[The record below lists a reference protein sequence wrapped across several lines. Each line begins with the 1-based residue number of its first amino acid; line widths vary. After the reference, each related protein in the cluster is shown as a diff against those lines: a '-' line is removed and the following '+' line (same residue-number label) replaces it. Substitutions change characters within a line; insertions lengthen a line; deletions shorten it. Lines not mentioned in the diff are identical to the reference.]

1 MFQKMLVVD
10 GITEVTITRTNDG
23 LHNAT
28 KIQVFEANKHA

>member
-23 LHNAT
+23 LHNAI